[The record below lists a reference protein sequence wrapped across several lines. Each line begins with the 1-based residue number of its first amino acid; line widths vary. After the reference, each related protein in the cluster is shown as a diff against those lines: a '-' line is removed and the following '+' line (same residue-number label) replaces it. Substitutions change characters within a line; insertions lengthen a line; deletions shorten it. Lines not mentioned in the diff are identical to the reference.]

1 MGRTITNN
9 SLVCIL
15 EASLLR
21 PEMVIGATKDGKIKI
36 FNINSQSEV
45 EKTLSVSD
53 NLIIELV
60 TI

>member
-1 MGRTITNN
+1 MI
-9 SLVCIL
+9 
-15 EASLLR
+15 
-21 PEMVIGATKDGKIKI
+21 IGATKDGKIKI

-60 TI
+60 TIER